1 MNNVREARIRRVAK
15 MMQEITAEIEAIKV
29 EERDS
34 YRRMLLLH
42 NMNNIENSEN
52 AIKYL
57 DYAIDETK
65 EAFVSLVLATGK
77 DVV

>member
-1 MNNVREARIRRVAK
+1 MNNAREARIRRVAK
-15 MMQEITAEIEAIKV
+15 MMQEITTEIEAIKV

-34 YRRMLLLH
+34 YRKMLLSN

-52 AIKYL
+52 AMKYL

>member
-34 YRRMLLLH
+34 YRKMLLLH

>member
-1 MNNVREARIRRVAK
+1 MNNTREAKIRRVAK

-34 YRRMLLLH
+34 YRKMLPFY

-52 AIKYL
+52 AMKYL
-57 DYAIDETK
+57 DYAINETK

-77 DVV
+77 DEV

>member
-1 MNNVREARIRRVAK
+1 MNNAREARIRRVAK

-34 YRRMLLLH
+34 YRKMLLSN

-52 AIKYL
+52 AMKYL

>member
-1 MNNVREARIRRVAK
+1 MNNAREARIRRVAK

-34 YRRMLLLH
+34 YRKMLLLH

>member
-1 MNNVREARIRRVAK
+1 MNNAREARIRRVAK

-34 YRRMLLLH
+34 YRKMLLFY

-52 AIKYL
+52 AMKYL

>member
-1 MNNVREARIRRVAK
+1 MNNAREARIRRVAK

-34 YRRMLLLH
+34 YRKMLLLH

-52 AIKYL
+52 AMKYL

>member
-1 MNNVREARIRRVAK
+1 MNNAREARIRRVAK